1 MDGYHLSRA
10 QLSALPDP
18 ISAHARRGAAFT
30 FDGESFL
37 TLVQHLREPLTAS
50 SKTFYAPS
58 FDHALKDPVIDDVPI
73 LPTARIIVFE
83 GLYLSLNKYPWN
95 AAARLMDELWFVD
108 VDFEVARR
116 RLVERHVKTGV
127 TRDAEEAARRADEN
141 DLVNGMEIV
150 EDRLPIDEVIVS
162 MVDKGWELGRVS
174 SGSKGQVEVEGW
186 DIADGSANGEVD
198 MVGK

>member
-1 MDGYHLSRA
+1 M
-10 QLSALPDP
+10 
-18 ISAHARRGAAFT
+18 
-30 FDGESFL
+30 
-37 TLVQHLREPLTAS
+37 
-50 SKTFYAPS
+50 
-58 FDHALKDPVIDDVPI
+58 
-73 LPTARIIVFE
+73 
-83 GLYLSLNKYPWN
+83 
-95 AAARLMDELWFVD
+95 
-108 VDFEVARR
+108 
-116 RLVERHVKTGV
+116 ERHVKTGV

-186 DIADGSANGEVD
+186 DIADGSVNGEVD